1 LPTDLSRKRKILV
14 APLDW
19 GLGHATRMIPLIHA
33 LQSFG
38 AEVLI
43 ASDGQALSLLKKEFP
58 TLACINLP
66 GYRVHYQ
73 KKGSLGIT
81 MLLQLP
87 KILAAI
93 RAEKKWLKKIISKEN
108 IDAVISD
115 NRFGMYTKD
124 IPCIFVTHQINIIA
138 PSPFKWME
146 RWINKVNRRLIA
158 NFDACWIPDFEKE
171 PGLSGALSHNFP
183 LPDNAVFIGPL
194 SRFSYREVSK
204 RYKLMVLL
212 SGPEPQRSILEQQ
225 LLKQFKEYAKLK
237 NNQPTN
243 DVVAAGELAE
253 ILFVRGIPEGSG
265 DVLKISPGVIQV
277 DYLLTEALNSA
288 ILESEIIISRPGY
301 TTVMDL
307 SLLGSRAIFIP
318 TPGQPEQEYL
328 AEYLTNKGICYTT
341 SQSSFDLELALFEEK
356 AFAGF
361 KANSVQLWKQHL
373 VNLLASI
380 PDQ

>member
-1 LPTDLSRKRKILV
+1 MSRRKKILV

-19 GLGHATRMIPLIHA
+19 GLGHATRMIPVIYE
-33 LQSFG
+33 LQSLG

-43 ASDGQALSLLKKEFP
+43 ASDGQALSLLRKEFP
-58 TLACINLP
+58 QFTCINLP

-115 NRFGMYTKD
+115 NRFGMYAKD
-124 IPCIFVTHQINIIA
+124 IPCIFVTHQLNIIA
-138 PSPFKWME
+138 PFPFKWME

-171 PGLSGALSHNFP
+171 PGLSGALSHKFP

-225 LLKQFKEYAKLK
+225 LLKQVKEYTSRR

-243 DVVAAGELAE
+243 KEVPADESEQL
-253 ILFVRGIPEGSG
+253 LFVRGIPEGASEG
-265 DVLKISPGVIQV
+265 LPISPNTTVV
-277 DYLLTEALNSA
+277 DYLLTEALNTA

-307 SLLGSRAIFIP
+307 SILGSRAIFIP

-328 AEYLTNKGICYTT
+328 ADYLTNKGICYTT
-341 SQSSFDLELALFEEK
+341 NQSSFNLELALLEEK
-356 AFAGF
+356 AFTGF

-373 VNLLASI
+373 ANFLASI
-380 PDQ
+380 REQ

>member
-1 LPTDLSRKRKILV
+1 
-14 APLDW
+14 
-19 GLGHATRMIPLIHA
+19 MIPVIHE
-33 LQSFG
+33 LENLG

-43 ASDGQALSLLKKEFP
+43 ASHGQALSLLRKEFSHL
-58 TLACINLP
+58 TCINLP

-87 KILAAI
+87 KILAAV
-93 RAEKKWLKKIISKEN
+93 RAEKKWLKNIISEEN

-115 NRFGMYTKD
+115 NRFGMYAKD
-124 IPCIFVTHQINIIA
+124 VPCIFVTHQLNIIA
-138 PSPFKWME
+138 PSSFKWME

-171 PGLSGALSHNFP
+171 PCLSGALSHKFP

-194 SRFSYREVSK
+194 SRLSYREVSK
-204 RYKLMVLL
+204 RYKLLVLL

-225 LLKQFKEYAKLK
+225 LLKQVKEYDSRR

-243 DVVAAGELAE
+243 EEVAADELAQ
-253 ILFVRGIPEGSG
+253 ILFVRGIPDGSG
-265 DVLKISPGVIQV
+265 EVLKISPGVKKV
-277 DYLLTEALNSA
+277 DYLLSEALNTA
-288 ILESEIIISRPGY
+288 ILESEIVISRPGY

-328 AEYLTNKGICYTT
+328 AAYLSKKGICFTK
-341 SQSSFDLELALFEEK
+341 SQSSFNLELALFEEK

-380 PDQ
+380 SDQ

>member
-1 LPTDLSRKRKILV
+1 MIRKRKILV

-19 GLGHATRMIPLIHA
+19 GLGHATRMIPVIHE
-33 LQSFG
+33 LQSLG

-43 ASDGQALSLLKKEFP
+43 ASDGPAMSLLRKEFP
-58 TLACINLP
+58 QLTAINLP

-87 KILAAI
+87 KILAVI
-93 RAEKKWLKKIISKEN
+93 RAEKKWLRKIISKEN

-115 NRFGMYTKD
+115 NRFDMYAKD
-124 IPCIFVTHQINIIA
+124 IPCIFVTHQLNIIA

-158 NFDACWIPDFEKE
+158 NFDACWIPDFAKE
-171 PGLSGALSHNFP
+171 PGLSGILSHKFP

-194 SRFSYREVSK
+194 SRFSCREVSK
-204 RYKLMVLL
+204 RFKLLVLL
-212 SGPEPQRSILEQQ
+212 SGPEPQRSMLEQ
-225 LLKQFKEYAKLK
+225 LLLQQVKEYASRR

-243 DVVAAGELAE
+243 EEVAADELDQ
-253 ILFVRGIPEGSG
+253 ILFVRGIPGGSG
-265 DVLKISPGVIQV
+265 EVLQISPGVLLV
-277 DYLLTEALNSA
+277 DYLLTEALNTA